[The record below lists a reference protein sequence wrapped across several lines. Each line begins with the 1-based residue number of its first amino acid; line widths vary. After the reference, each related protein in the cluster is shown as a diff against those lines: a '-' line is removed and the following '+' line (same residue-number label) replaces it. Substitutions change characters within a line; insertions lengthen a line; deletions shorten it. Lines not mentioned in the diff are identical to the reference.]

1 MNSLNSIPSIVQIT
15 IKSLKSINVILYN
28 LYDISNFDLG
38 HDIKL
43 ECFDKKKN
51 GQPDIHLNGTGA
63 DLLARRILT
72 HTSVLPNEYFE
83 FEL

>member
-1 MNSLNSIPSIVQIT
+1 MN
-15 IKSLKSINVILYN
+15 N
-28 LYDISNFDLG
+28 LDLG

-43 ECFDKKKN
+43 ECFAKKKN
-51 GQPDIHLNGTGA
+51 GRPDIHLNSTGA

-83 FEL
+83 YKNPQSIHS